1 MYYYLEDD
9 TVAVKELKENQ
20 EGRDHFPM
28 FMKRTKLPHD
38 WKRQPGFQFAIMIRL
53 SLTLHF
59 TLNSVIF
66 SRMPRDN
73 RQRGH

>member
-28 FMKRTKLPHD
+28 FMKRTKLPKD
-38 WKRQPGFQFAIMIRL
+38 WTRQPGE
-53 SLTLHF
+53 
-59 TLNSVIF
+59 
-66 SRMPRDN
+66 
-73 RQRGH
+73 

>member
-28 FMKRTKLPHD
+28 FMKRTKLPRD
-38 WKRQPGFQFAIMIRL
+38 WKRQPGEMFCFC
-53 SLTLHF
+53 
-59 TLNSVIF
+59 
-66 SRMPRDN
+66 
-73 RQRGH
+73 